1 MHATLSGA
9 WRFFTQATVFYYLL
23 FLLLILLVL
32 YPTLMLL
39 TASFFTGQPGAWGK
53 FTFDGYRELFETEGI
68 DEIIVNSLIYAS
80 ARTGISLMLALTF
93 AWAVARGQVPG
104 RGLME
109 LLLPIP
115 FFIPDLL
122 TAISWV
128 MIGNP
133 QNGLI
138 NQFFSTYFGAR
149 QPVVNIYGWGGL
161 IFHSVLGTTAFL
173 YLLLVGFFY
182 NMDPAYEEAS
192 TACGANQFLTTFK
205 ITLPMLLPAILGV
218 SILSFIRALESFEDP
233 YLFGTPGRVYVF
245 ANEIYRVLRHRHPP
259 QYNAA
264 TGLAVVLMIITF
276 ILVAAQWKILGN
288 RQFTTISA
296 KGYQPRRIKPHP
308 VVGWF
313 IFALFVVYFLLAI
326 VIPLTQIIASSFFKV
341 FGLYNPDHF
350 TFDNWLKVL
359 RDPRTMGG
367 LRNTII
373 FSTLAAAGVIAIG
386 GCIGYIRIRTRH
398 WLGPT
403 MELTAWLPWTMPGI
417 VLGLALLWAWISL
430 PQPFNLYGT
439 AAIVVLGFIVNGLPL
454 GTRTM
459 QSAIMQVSKDLEECS
474 MVHGASW
481 LQTMARIVFPLLR
494 IGIAGAFVI
503 VFALS
508 ARSLTIPL
516 LLYSY
521 GTETLTISLLYYYE
535 EGHRNITAVIAV
547 IQLALVMGLLL
558 LEKLTRPR
566 SAD

>member
-1 MHATLSGA
+1 MRFRLTLALGP
-9 WRFFTQATVFYYLL
+9 FTRVTALYYLL
-23 FLLLILLVL
+23 FFVLIVLIL

-39 TASFFTGQPGAWGK
+39 TASFFTGQPGAWGQ
-53 FTFDGYRELFETEGI
+53 FTLAGYRELYETEGI
-68 DEIIVNSLIYAS
+68 GEIIVNSFVYAS
-80 ARTGISLMLALTF
+80 ARTGISLVLALTF
-93 AWAVARGQVPG
+93 AWAVARADIPC
-104 RGLME
+104 RGIME
-109 LLLPIP
+109 ILLPIP
-115 FFIPDLL
+115 FFVPDLL

-128 MIGNP
+128 MIANP

-138 NQFFSTYFGAR
+138 NQFFWAYFGVSG
-149 QPVVNIYGWGGL
+149 PVVNIFGWGGL
-161 IFHSVLGTTAFL
+161 IFHSVLTTTAFL

-182 NMDPAYEEAS
+182 NMDPSYEEAS
-192 TACGANQFLTTFK
+192 TACGASQFLTTFR

-233 YLFGTPGRVYVF
+233 YLFGTPGGVYVF

-264 TGLAVVLMIITF
+264 TGLSVILMAITF
-276 ILVAAQWKILGN
+276 VLVALQWKILGN

-308 VVGWF
+308 LIGWS
-313 IFALFVVYFLLAI
+313 ILALFVLYFTLAI
-326 VIPLTQIIASSFFKV
+326 LIPLIQIFASSFFKV
-341 FGLYNPDHF
+341 FGLYNPEHL
-350 TFDNWLKVL
+350 TLENWIKVFN
-359 RDPRTMGG
+359 DPRTMGG
-367 LRNTII
+367 LRNTIM
-373 FSTLAAAGVIAIG
+373 FSAVAAAGVIAIG
-386 GCIGYIRIRTRH
+386 GLIGYIRIRTRH

-403 MELTAWLPWTMPGI
+403 MELTAWLPWTLPGI

-439 AAIVVLGFIVNGLPL
+439 SAIVILGFIVNGLPL

-481 LQTMARIVFPLLR
+481 LQTMRYIVFPLLR
-494 IGIAGAFVI
+494 IGIAAAFVI

-521 GTETLTISLLYYYE
+521 GTETLTIALLYYYE
-535 EGHRNITAVIAV
+535 EGYRNITAVIAM
-547 IQLALVMGLLL
+547 IQLGLVMGLLL
-558 LEKLTRPR
+558 FEKLTRPR
-566 SAD
+566 MTA

>member
-1 MHATLSGA
+1 MFSKLARSLRSFIQTS
-9 WRFFTQATVFYYLL
+9 VFYYFL
-23 FLLLILLVL
+23 FLVLSLLIL

-53 FTFDGYRELFETEGI
+53 FTLGGYQELLDTEGI
-68 DEIIVNSLIYAS
+68 GEIIVNSFIYAS
-80 ARTGISLMLALTF
+80 TRTGISLTLALIF
-93 AWAVARGQVPG
+93 AWAVARTYIPG

-109 LLLPIP
+109 VLLPIP

-122 TAISWV
+122 TAISWI
-128 MIGNP
+128 MLANP

-138 NQFFSTYFGAR
+138 NRFFIEVFGAR
-149 QPVVNIYGWGGL
+149 GPVVNIYGWGGL
-161 IFHSVLGTTAFL
+161 IFHSVLHTTSFL

-192 TACGANQFLTTFK
+192 IASGASPSQTTFK

-233 YLFGTPGRVYVF
+233 YLFGTPARVYVF

-259 QYNAA
+259 QYNTA
-264 TGLAVVLMIITF
+264 TGLAVILMLLTF
-276 ILVAAQWKILGN
+276 ALVALQWKILGG

-296 KGYQPRRIKPHP
+296 KGYQPRRVTPHR
-308 VVGWF
+308 F
-313 IFALFVVYFLLAI
+313 IQWGIFGLFVIYFILAI
-326 VIPLTQIIASSFFKV
+326 AVPLTQICASSFFKV
-341 FGLYNPDHF
+341 FGLYKLEHF
-350 TFDNWLKVL
+350 TFDNWITVFH
-359 RDPRTMGG
+359 DPRAMGG
-367 LRNTII
+367 LRNTIV
-373 FSTLAAAGVIAIG
+373 FSTIAAAGVIALG

-403 MELTAWLPWTMPGI
+403 LELTAWLPWTMPGI

-439 AAIVVLGFIVNGLPL
+439 SGIVILGFVVHGLPL

-474 MVHGASW
+474 MAHGASW
-481 LQTMARIVFPLLR
+481 IQTMAYIVLPLLR
-494 IGIAGAFVI
+494 IGVAAAFVI

-521 GTETLTISLLYYYE
+521 GTETLTIALLYYYE
-535 EGHRNITAVIAV
+535 EGYRNITAVIAV
-547 IQLALVMGLLL
+547 IQLSLVMGLLL
-558 LEKLTRPR
+558 LERLTRPR
-566 SAD
+566 LA

>member
-1 MHATLSGA
+1 MLSKLTLALRSYSQV
-9 WRFFTQATVFYYLL
+9 TIFYYLL
-23 FLLLILLVL
+23 FFVLIFLVL
-32 YPTLMLL
+32 YPILMLL
-39 TASFFTGQPGAWGK
+39 TASFFTGQPGAWGQ
-53 FTFDGYRELFETEGI
+53 FTLAGYRELYETEGI
-68 DEIIVNSLIYAS
+68 AEIFFNSLIYAS
-80 ARTGISLMLALTF
+80 ARTGISLLLALIF
-93 AWAVARGQVPG
+93 AWAVARSQIPY

-109 LLLPIP
+109 VLLPIP

-128 MIGNP
+128 MIANP

-138 NQFFSTYFGAR
+138 NQFFFSYFGVR
-149 QPVVNIYGWGGL
+149 EPVVNIYGWGGL
-161 IFHSVLGTTAFL
+161 IFHSVLSTTAFL

-182 NMDPAYEEAS
+182 NMDPSYEEAS
-192 TACGANQFLTTFK
+192 TACGASQFLTTFK

-218 SILSFIRALESFEDP
+218 SILSFIRGLESFEDP
-233 YLFGTPGRVYVF
+233 YLFGTPGGVYVF

-264 TGLAVVLMIITF
+264 TGLAVILMIVTF
-276 ILVAAQWKILGN
+276 ILVATQWKILGN

-296 KGYQPRRIKPHP
+296 KGYQPRRINPHP
-308 VVGWF
+308 LIGWS
-313 IFALFVVYFLLAI
+313 IFALFIVYFTLAI
-326 VIPLTQIIASSFFKV
+326 LIPLTQIFVSSFFKV
-341 FGLYNPDHF
+341 FGLYNPEHF

-373 FSTLAAAGVIAIG
+373 FSTLAAAGVITLG
-386 GCIGYIRIRTRH
+386 GFIGYIRIRTKH

-403 MELTAWLPWTMPGI
+403 MELTAWLPWTLPGI

-439 AAIVVLGFIVNGLPL
+439 SAIVILGFIVNGLPL

-481 LQTMARIVFPLLR
+481 LQTMAYIVLPLLR

-535 EGHRNITAVIAV
+535 EGYRNITAVIAV

-566 SAD
+566 STD

>member
-1 MHATLSGA
+1 MLARLTGA
-9 WRFFTQATVFYYLL
+9 LRLCTQAAVFYYLL
-23 FLLLILLVL
+23 FFVLVVLVL

-39 TASFFTGQPGAWGK
+39 AASFFTGQPGAWGEL
-53 FTFDGYRELFETEGI
+53 TLAGYRELFETEGI
-68 DEIIVNSLIYAS
+68 GEIIVNSFIYAS

-104 RGLME
+104 RGAME
-109 LLLPIP
+109 ILLPIP

-138 NQFFSTYFGAR
+138 NQLFFTYFGAR
-149 QPVVNIYGWGGL
+149 EPVVNIYGWGGL
-161 IFHSVLGTTAFL
+161 IFHSVLSTTAFL

-182 NMDPAYEEAS
+182 NMDPSYEEAS
-192 TACGANQFLTTFK
+192 TACGASQFLTTFK

-276 ILVAAQWKILGN
+276 VLVALQWKILGN

-296 KGYQPRRIKPHP
+296 KAYQPRRIKPHP
-308 VVGWF
+308 IVGWM
-313 IFALFVVYFLLAI
+313 IFALFIVYFMLAI
-326 VIPLTQIIASSFFKV
+326 VIPLTQICASSFFKV

-367 LRNTII
+367 LRNTVIY
-373 FSTLAAAGVIAIG
+373 SSLAAAGVIAIG
-386 GCIGYIRIRTRH
+386 GCIGYIRVRTRH

-403 MELTAWLPWTMPGI
+403 MELTAWLPWTLPGI

-439 AAIVVLGFIVNGLPL
+439 AAIVVFGFIVNGLPL

-521 GTETLTISLLYYYE
+521 GTETLTIALLYYYE
-535 EGHRNITAVIAV
+535 EGYRNITAVIAV

-566 SAD
+566 SAE

>member
-1 MHATLSGA
+1 MLSKVTLALRS
-9 WRFFTQATVFYYLL
+9 FTQVTVLYYLL
-23 FLLLILLVL
+23 FFVLIVLIL

-39 TASFFTGQPGAWGK
+39 TASFFTGQPGAWGE
-53 FTFDGYRELFETEGI
+53 FTFAGYSELYETEGI
-68 DEIIVNSLIYAS
+68 GEIIVNSFVYAS
-80 ARTGISLMLALTF
+80 VRTGLSLLLALTF
-93 AWAVARGQVPG
+93 AWAVARAEMPG

-109 LLLPIP
+109 ILLPIP
-115 FFIPDLL
+115 FFVPDLL

-128 MIGNP
+128 MMANP

-138 NQFFSTYFGAR
+138 NQFFSAYFGVPG
-149 QPVVNIYGWGGL
+149 PVVNIFGWGGL
-161 IFHSVLGTTAFL
+161 IFHSVLTTTAFL

-182 NMDPAYEEAS
+182 NMDPSYEEAS
-192 TACGANQFLTTFK
+192 TACGASQFLTTFK

-233 YLFGTPGRVYVF
+233 YLFGTPGGVYVF

-264 TGLAVVLMIITF
+264 TALSVILMIITF
-276 ILVAAQWKILGN
+276 VLVALQWKILGN

-308 VVGWF
+308 LISWF
-313 IFALFVVYFLLAI
+313 ILALFVVYFALAI
-326 VIPLTQIIASSFFKV
+326 LIPLIQIFASSFFKI
-341 FGLYNPDHF
+341 FGLYNPEHL
-350 TFDNWLKVL
+350 TLENWIKVFH
-359 RDPRTMGG
+359 DPRTMGG

-373 FSTLAAAGVIAIG
+373 YSAVAAAGVIALG
-386 GCIGYIRIRTRH
+386 GFIGYIRIRTRH

-403 MELTAWLPWTMPGI
+403 MELTAWLPWTLPGI

-439 AAIVVLGFIVNGLPL
+439 SGIVILGFIVNGLPL

-474 MVHGASW
+474 KVHGASW
-481 LQTMARIVFPLLR
+481 LQTMAYIVFPLLR
-494 IGIAGAFVI
+494 IGIAAAFVI

-521 GTETLTISLLYYYE
+521 GTETLTIALLYYYE
-535 EGHRNITAVIAV
+535 EGYRNITAVIAMM
-547 IQLALVMGLLL
+547 QLALVMGLLL

-566 SAD
+566 SIS

>member
-1 MHATLSGA
+1 MLATLTGA
-9 WRFFTQATVFYYLL
+9 LRLFTQATVFYYLL
-23 FLLLILLVL
+23 FLLLIGLVL

-39 TASFFTGQPGAWGK
+39 TASFFTGQPGAWGE
-53 FTFDGYRELFETEGI
+53 FTLAGYRELFDTEGI
-68 DEIIVNSLIYAS
+68 GEIILNSFIYAS

-93 AWAVARGQVPG
+93 AWAVARSQIPG

-109 LLLPIP
+109 ILLPIP

-128 MIGNP
+128 MLGNP

-138 NQFFSTYFGAR
+138 NQFFATYFGAR

-182 NMDPAYEEAS
+182 NMDPSYEEAS
-192 TACGANQFLTTFK
+192 TACGASQFLTTFR

-264 TGLAVVLMIITF
+264 TALAVVVMIITF
-276 ILVAAQWKILGN
+276 LLVAAQWKILGN

-308 VVGWF
+308 IIGWS
-313 IFALFVVYFLLAI
+313 IFALFVIYFMLAI
-326 VIPLTQIIASSFFKV
+326 VIPLTQIFASSFFKV

-386 GCIGYIRIRTRH
+386 GCIGYVRIRTRH

-403 MELTAWLPWTMPGI
+403 MELTAWLPWTLPGI

-503 VFALS
+503 VFAMS

-535 EGHRNITAVIAV
+535 EGYRNITAVIAV

-558 LEKLTRPR
+558 LEKFTRPR
-566 SAD
+566 STD

>member
-68 DEIIVNSLIYAS
+68 GEIIVNSLIYAS

-308 VVGWF
+308 VIGWS
-313 IFALFVVYFLLAI
+313 IFALFVIYFLLAI
-326 VIPLTQIIASSFFKV
+326 VIPLTQICASSFFRI
-341 FGLYNPDHF
+341 FGLYNPEHF

>member
-1 MHATLSGA
+1 MFSKLARSLRSFIQTS
-9 WRFFTQATVFYYLL
+9 VFYYFL
-23 FLLLILLVL
+23 FLVLSLLIL

-53 FTFDGYRELFETEGI
+53 FTLGGYQELLDTEGI
-68 DEIIVNSLIYAS
+68 GEIIVNSFIYAS
-80 ARTGISLMLALTF
+80 TRTGISLTLALIF
-93 AWAVARGQVPG
+93 AWAVARTYIPG

-109 LLLPIP
+109 ILLPIP

-122 TAISWV
+122 TAISWI
-128 MIGNP
+128 MLANP

-138 NQFFSTYFGAR
+138 NRFFIEVFGAR
-149 QPVVNIYGWGGL
+149 GPVVNIYGWGGL
-161 IFHSVLGTTAFL
+161 IFHSVLHTTSFL

-192 TACGANQFLTTFK
+192 IASGASPSQTTFK

-233 YLFGTPGRVYVF
+233 YLFGTPARVYVF

-259 QYNAA
+259 QYNTA
-264 TGLAVVLMIITF
+264 TGLAVILMLLTF
-276 ILVAAQWKILGN
+276 ALVALQWKILGG

-296 KGYQPRRIKPHP
+296 KGYQPRRVTPHR
-308 VVGWF
+308 F
-313 IFALFVVYFLLAI
+313 IQWGIFGLFVIYFILAI
-326 VIPLTQIIASSFFKV
+326 AVPLTQICASSFFKV
-341 FGLYNPDHF
+341 FGLYKLEHF
-350 TFDNWLKVL
+350 TFDNWITVFH
-359 RDPRTMGG
+359 DPRAMGG
-367 LRNTII
+367 LRNTIV
-373 FSTLAAAGVIAIG
+373 FSTIAAAGVIALG

-403 MELTAWLPWTMPGI
+403 LELTAWLPWTMPGI

-439 AAIVVLGFIVNGLPL
+439 SGIVILGFVVHGLPL

-474 MVHGASW
+474 MAHGASW
-481 LQTMARIVFPLLR
+481 IQTMAYIVLPLLR
-494 IGIAGAFVI
+494 IGVAAAFVI

-521 GTETLTISLLYYYE
+521 GTETLTIALLYYYE
-535 EGHRNITAVIAV
+535 EGYRNITAVIAV
-547 IQLALVMGLLL
+547 IQLSLVMGLLL
-558 LEKLTRPR
+558 LERLTRPR
-566 SAD
+566 LA

>member
-1 MHATLSGA
+1 MFSKLARSLRSFIQTS
-9 WRFFTQATVFYYLL
+9 VFYYFLFLVL
-23 FLLLILLVL
+23 FLLIL

-53 FTFDGYRELFETEGI
+53 FTLGGYQELLDTEGI
-68 DEIIVNSLIYAS
+68 GEIIVNSFIYAS
-80 ARTGISLMLALTF
+80 TRTGISLMLALIF
-93 AWAVARGQVPG
+93 AWAVARTYIPG

-109 LLLPIP
+109 ILLPIP

-122 TAISWV
+122 TAISWI
-128 MIGNP
+128 MLANP

-138 NQFFSTYFGAR
+138 NRFFIEVFGAR
-149 QPVVNIYGWGGL
+149 GPVVNIYGWGGL
-161 IFHSVLGTTAFL
+161 IFHSVLHTTSFL

-192 TACGANQFLTTFK
+192 IASGASPSQTTFK

-233 YLFGTPGRVYVF
+233 YLFGTPARVYVF

-259 QYNAA
+259 QYNTA
-264 TGLAVVLMIITF
+264 TGLAVILMLLTF
-276 ILVAAQWKILGN
+276 ALVALQWKILGG

-296 KGYQPRRIKPHP
+296 KGYQPRRVTPHR
-308 VVGWF
+308 F
-313 IFALFVVYFLLAI
+313 IQWGIFGLFVIYFILAI
-326 VIPLTQIIASSFFKV
+326 AVPLTQICASSFFKV
-341 FGLYNPDHF
+341 FGLYKLEHF
-350 TFDNWLKVL
+350 TFDNWITVF
-359 RDPRTMGG
+359 RDPRAMGG
-367 LRNTII
+367 LRNTIV
-373 FSTLAAAGVIAIG
+373 FSTIAAAGVIALG

-403 MELTAWLPWTMPGI
+403 LELTAWLPWTMPGI

-439 AAIVVLGFIVNGLPL
+439 SGIVILGFIVHGLPL

-474 MVHGASW
+474 MAHGASW
-481 LQTMARIVFPLLR
+481 IQTMAYIVLPLLR
-494 IGIAGAFVI
+494 IGVAAAFVI

-521 GTETLTISLLYYYE
+521 GTETLTIALLYYYE
-535 EGHRNITAVIAV
+535 EGYRNITAVIAM
-547 IQLALVMGLLL
+547 IQLSLVMGLLL
-558 LEKLTRPR
+558 LERLTRPR
-566 SAD
+566 LA

>member
-1 MHATLSGA
+1 MHAKFAGA
-9 WRFFTQATVFYYLL
+9 LRSFTQGTVFYYLL
-23 FLLLILLVL
+23 FALLIFLVL
-32 YPTLMLL
+32 YPILMLL
-39 TASFFTGQPGAWGK
+39 TASFFTGQPGAWGE
-53 FTFDGYRELFETEGI
+53 FTLDGYRELFDTEGI
-68 DEIIVNSLIYAS
+68 VEIILNSFIYAS
-80 ARTGISLMLALTF
+80 VRTGASLMLALTF
-93 AWAVARGQVPG
+93 AWAVARSEVPG
-104 RGLME
+104 RRLME

-128 MIGNP
+128 MMGNP

-138 NQFFSTYFGAR
+138 NQFFFTYFGA
-149 QPVVNIYGWGGL
+149 QEPVVNIYGWGGL
-161 IFHSVLGTTAFL
+161 IFHSVLSTTAFL

-182 NMDPAYEEAS
+182 NMDPSYEEAS
-192 TACGANQFLTTFK
+192 TACGASQLLTTFR
-205 ITLPMLLPAILGV
+205 ITLPMLSPAILGV

-233 YLFGTPGRVYVF
+233 YLFGTPGHVYVF

-264 TGLAVVLMIITF
+264 TGLAVVLMVITF
-276 ILVAAQWKILGN
+276 VLVALQWRILGN

-308 VVGWF
+308 MIGRA
-313 IFALFVVYFLLAI
+313 IFALFVVYFMLAI
-326 VIPLTQIIASSFFKV
+326 VIPLTQIFASSFFKV

-403 MELTAWLPWTMPGI
+403 MELTAWLPWTLPGI

-474 MVHGASW
+474 MAHGASW
-481 LQTMARIVFPLLR
+481 LQTMAYIVLPLLR

-521 GTETLTISLLYYYE
+521 GTQTLTISLLYYYE
-535 EGHRNITAVIAV
+535 EGYRNITAVIAM

-558 LEKLTRPR
+558 LEKWTRPR
-566 SAD
+566 SLD